1 MLQIVFKMTINKLTV
16 CRLLLTGSQLTRR
29 FIHSHL
35 FLHSHE
41 DGLTNGQ
48 TTLMRMFKIRKLHL
62 KLHLKK
68 LHLKYMLGV
77 ETVTKG
83 F

>member
-1 MLQIVFKMTINKLTV
+1 MQTFTDRQSTN
-16 CRLLLTGSQLTRR
+16 RR